1 MSIGSI
7 RIADNI
13 TKSLSKKVDQL
24 DGVAKDAYT
33 FFKAHTPIRSGNARS
48 RTVLKKDT
56 IVAAYPYAQPLDD
69 GRSRQAPDGMTRPT
83 EAFVQKTTDKI
94 MKRK

>member
-1 MSIGSI
+1 MISLKIGVDKISTNVKKK
-7 RIADNI
+7 IAQLN
-13 TKSLSKKVDQL
+13 KVPAQ
-24 DGVAKDAYT
+24 AFT
-33 FFKAHTPIRSGNARS
+33 FFKAHTPIRTGNARS

-56 IVAAYPYAQPLDD
+56 IVAAYPYAQQLDD
-69 GRSRQAPDGMTRPT
+69 GRSRQAPDGMSKPT

>member
-1 MSIGSI
+1 MITLKVGVDKISTNIKKK
-7 RIADNI
+7 IA
-13 TKSLSKKVDQL
+13 QL
-24 DGVAKDAYT
+24 DAVPAQAYN
-33 FFKAHTPIRSGNARS
+33 FFKAHTPIRTGNARS

-56 IVAAYPYAQPLDD
+56 IVAAYPYAQRLDD
-69 GRSRQAPDGMTRPT
+69 GYSRQAPDGMSRPT

>member
-1 MSIGSI
+1 MISLKIGVDKISTSVKKK
-7 RIADNI
+7 IA
-13 TKSLSKKVDQL
+13 QL
-24 DGVAKDAYT
+24 DAVPAQAHT
-33 FFKAHTPIRSGNARS
+33 FFKAHTPIRTGNARR

-69 GRSRQAPDGMTRPT
+69 GRSRQAPDGMTKPT
-83 EAFVQKTTDKI
+83 EAFVQRTTDKI

>member
-1 MSIGSI
+1 MISLKVGV
-7 RIADNI
+7 NKI
-13 TKSLSKKVDQL
+13 TPSLKNKAALLDKVPAQ
-24 DGVAKDAYT
+24 AYT
-33 FFKAHTPIRSGNARS
+33 FFRAHTPIKTGNARS

-56 IVAAYPYAQPLDD
+56 IVAAYPYAQRLDD
-69 GRSRQAPDGMTRPT
+69 GRSRQAPDGMSRPT

>member
-1 MSIGSI
+1 MISLKIGV
-7 RIADNI
+7 DKI
-13 TKSLSKKVDQL
+13 TPSLKKKQAEL
-24 DGVAKDAYT
+24 DKVPAQAHT
-33 FFKAHTPIRSGNARS
+33 FFKAHTPIKTGNARS

-56 IVAAYPYAQPLDD
+56 IVAAYPYAQQLND

-83 EAFVQKTTDKI
+83 EAFVKKTTDKI

>member
-1 MSIGSI
+1 MISLKVGVDKISTNI
-7 RIADNI
+7 KKKIA
-13 TKSLSKKVDQL
+13 QL
-24 DGVAKDAYT
+24 DAVPDQAYT

-56 IVAAYPYAQPLDD
+56 IVAAYPYAQRLDD
-69 GRSRQAPDGMTRPT
+69 GYSRQAPDGMTKPT
-83 EAFVQKTTDKI
+83 EAFVQRTTDKI